1 MTDVKQPEIAETDAR
16 VLEDALDSQRDI
28 LAEIPP
34 PEILATPGLD
44 PLHACSIVHAKLDRI
59 AEQRGPVAAA
69 LGEERAAVLDHLPD
83 VVHAA
88 MQANIEVAASDA
100 TTDLAEV
107 HADLAEE
114 HSLLLTDAEGL
125 TKRKLLDPDRVDQGR
140 PVLGYRTLVT
150 STLVLVA
157 LMRERFD
164 AISHK
169 TPTTLADLDRIGG
182 KAKRMLRQLDMRE
195 QGEVRMLALELRAR
209 AMTHLIRTY
218 SQVRRNITYVR
229 WDEGDAEAIAPSLWS
244 GRRSGKSRNE
254 IEIPVVPVG
263 PQPGTEPGGPFA
275 PDAPIVPAGPI
286 GPAPSDGDGPFT
298 S

>member
-1 MTDVKQPEIAETDAR
+1 MSTKDLSRTVIEGG
-16 VLEDALDSQRDI
+16 RDRYN
-28 LAEIPP
+28 
-34 PEILATPGLD
+34 TWRRRSS
-44 PLHACSIVHAKLDRI
+44 HR
-59 AEQRGPVAAA
+59 
-69 LGEERAAVLDHLPD
+69 EERADERAYLHAVEHDPSVADARSPEPRRPVRKAFRDRL
-83 VVHAA
+83 AA
-88 MQANIEVAASDA
+88 
-100 TTDLAEV
+100 AERWLLGQ
-107 HADLAEE
+107 DLAEE
-114 HSLLLTDAEGL
+114 HSLLLTDAEAL
-125 TKRKLLDPDRVDQGR
+125 AKRKLLDPDRIDQGR
-140 PVLGYRTLVT
+140 PVLGYRALVT

-195 QGEVRMLALELRAR
+195 QEKVRMLAHELRAR

-275 PDAPIVPAGPI
+275 PDAPIVPTGPI